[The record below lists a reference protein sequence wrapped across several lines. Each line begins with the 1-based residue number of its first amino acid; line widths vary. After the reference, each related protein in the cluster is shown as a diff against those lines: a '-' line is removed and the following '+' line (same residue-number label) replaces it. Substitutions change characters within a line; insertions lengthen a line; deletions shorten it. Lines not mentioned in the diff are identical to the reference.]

1 MGAARQEHHNVTNGA
16 SPAAPAPV
24 ARPGLAW
31 QVRHAGSRYA
41 VIGVWVLMIVVFA
54 IAKPHVFLTTSS
66 FESIHNGQYALV
78 FIAMAQLCTI
88 IVGEFVDLSV
98 PSVFGFAA
106 TILPVLV
113 VNHHWGVWPAAVV
126 AVLGALVCGVVN
138 GLLVVVTGVNTI
150 VVTLGMGTLLT
161 GIALWMS
168 NLNTIVL
175 PTNSSFSKIAI
186 FPIGG
191 LYISFFYG
199 AALAL
204 AFAYVLGCT
213 PLGRHM
219 RFVGASREVS
229 RLSGVRVN
237 RIRFGSFVAASAL
250 SGIGAVVT
258 VAALGSYNATTS
270 DSYLLPVF
278 ASVFLGTAVIQP
290 GLFNPI
296 GTWIGIYFLATGIT
310 GLEDLGLQTWVSDVF
325 YGGVLVIAV
334 TIATLLHRRSP

>member
-1 MGAARQEHHNVTNGA
+1 LSAARQEHGDVA
-16 SPAAPAPV
+16 SVAPPAAPAGA
-24 ARPGLAW
+24 ARPGLGLAI
-31 QVRHAGSRYA
+31 RHFGSRYA
-41 VIGVWVLMIVVFA
+41 VIGVWALMIVVYT
-54 IAKPHVFLTTSS
+54 IAKPGVFMTTSS
-66 FESIHNGQYALV
+66 FESIFNGQYALV
-78 FIAMAQLCTI
+78 FMAMALLCTI

-113 VNHHWGVWPAAVV
+113 VNHHWGVWPAAAV
-126 AVLGALVCGVVN
+126 AVLGALACGAVN
-138 GLLVVVTGVNTI
+138 GLLVVVARVNTI

-175 PTNSSFSKIAI
+175 PVSSFSKIAI
-186 FPIGG
+186 LPVGG
-191 LYISFFYG
+191 LFVSFFYG

-204 AFAYVLGCT
+204 AFAYVLGFT

-237 RIRFGSFVAASAL
+237 RIRFGSFVVASAL

-258 VAALGSYNATTS
+258 VAGLGSYNATTS

-290 GLFNPI
+290 GRFNPI
-296 GTWIGIYFLATGIT
+296 GTWIGIYFLTTGIT
-310 GLEDLGLQTWVSDVF
+310 GLEQLGLQTWVSDVF

-334 TIATLLHRRSP
+334 TLATLLRRRSS

>member
-1 MGAARQEHHNVTNGA
+1 MRALSHSSISLYLECPQKWKFKYVDKIPEK
-16 SPAAPAPV
+16 P
-24 ARPGLAW
+24 
-31 QVRHAGSRYA
+31 RH
-41 VIGVWVLMIVVFA
+41 F
-54 IAKPHVFLTTSS
+54 FS
-66 FESIHNGQYALV
+66 FGQSCHEAL
-78 FIAMAQLCTI
+78 
-88 IVGEFVDLSV
+88 E
-98 PSVFGFAA
+98 
-106 TILPVLV
+106 
-113 VNHHWGVWPAAVV
+113 
-126 AVLGALVCGVVN
+126 
-138 GLLVVVTGVNTI
+138 
-150 VVTLGMGTLLT
+150 
-161 GIALWMS
+161 
-168 NLNTIVL
+168 
-175 PTNSSFSKIAI
+175 
-186 FPIGG
+186 
-191 LYISFFYG
+191 FFYG

-204 AFAYVLGCT
+204 AFAYVLGFT

-290 GLFNPI
+290 GQFNPI
-296 GTWIGIYFLATGIT
+296 GTWIGIYFLATGIS

-334 TIATLLHRRSP
+334 TKAPSTNFATSTTRVVIPVATAPSPFTNMRR